1 MHCLISEFEV
11 LGIKGSFLHSEL
23 ISNLSRALCKKAR
36 CLHQPQ
42 AAHLLLFEKE
52 TASHNSGSEWD
63 ALSLT
68 SLSRK
73 LHPTLSAHSGTQLPN
88 GPRFGNHIPF
98 RVFKAG
104 RGFPEKVSTTYRR
117 RLRLLRAHRAP
128 ACGGGI
134 RAQRAWRALG
144 GDAHAG

>member
-11 LGIKGSFLHSEL
+11 LGINGSFLHSEL
-23 ISNLSRALCKKAR
+23 ISNLNRAQRKKVR

-52 TASHNSGSEWD
+52 TASRFEGRFWEVVSATG
-63 ALSLT
+63 
-68 SLSRK
+68 LSRK
-73 LHPTLSAHSGTQLPN
+73 LHPTLSADSGTQFPN
-88 GPRFGNHIPF
+88 DPRFGNHIPF
-98 RVFKAG
+98 RAFKAG